1 MMLNKKNQICK
12 ISENYKNALN
22 NMNIDINSISLPIN
36 MESISR
42 ERMNNYEKELFSK
55 TTMISNLTL
64 RIKTVHVILS
74 GDK

>member
-1 MMLNKKNQICK
+1 MLNKKNQICK